1 MTVVPSG
8 GGSATGQE
16 PFACDFHI
24 HNVRNYMRDVDMNER
39 GKQLI
44 APVLLLG
51 FTTCGS
57 AMAADEPAAPAAA
70 AEPAKPAPG
79 TLAGVLDAS
88 GITATGYVA
97 ASYYHSNGYST
108 YHQFD
113 NKHDSFQLDQA
124 ALTIAFQPKEG
135 FGALV
140 NVAAGEDMKI
150 LNAAEGSNPNTFDVV
165 QGFIQYAT
173 GPLTVIAG
181 KYVTLVGAEVIA
193 PTGNTNFSRSLLFFA
208 EPLTH
213 TGIRATYAASDTLS
227 VVAGANNGWNYS
239 SLSTSG
245 SKTAELGVAWTPS
258 KAFSLTAQAYV
269 GKDPTFDAQRTL
281 VDAVATYSATDALTL
296 ILSFDWG
303 KQKQHAAG
311 DPDLDWN
318 GAAFY
323 TNYALNDQWRVS
335 LRLEYLDDKEGF
347 VSGIVGT
354 AQKFKEGTVTFGYAP
369 VKSFELRME
378 ARYDK
383 SDKSTFV
390 RKITTDTSIN
400 PFADSQTGVA
410 LQGVYKF

>member
-1 MTVVPSG
+1 MKK
-8 GGSATGQE
+8 
-16 PFACDFHI
+16 
-24 HNVRNYMRDVDMNER
+24 R

-44 APVLLLG
+44 APALLSIA
-51 FTTCGS
+51 TCGA
-57 AMAADEPAAPAAA
+57 AMAADEPAKPAAPAAPSFA
-70 AEPAKPAPG
+70 D
-79 TLAGVLDAS
+79 VLTAS
-88 GITATGYVA
+88 GITESGYVA
-97 ASYYHSNGYST
+97 ASYYHSNGYGT

-150 LNAAEGSNPNTFDVV
+150 LNTAEGSNSNTFDVV
-165 QGFIQYAT
+165 QGFVQYAT

-181 KYVTLVGAEVIA
+181 KYVTLAGAEVIA

-213 TGIRATYAASDTLS
+213 TGIRATYAATDTLS
-227 VVAGANNGWNYS
+227 LVAGVNNGWNCS

-245 SKTAELGVAWTPS
+245 SKTAEFGIAWTPIKS
-258 KAFSLTAQAYV
+258 FALTAQVYV
-269 GKDPTFDAQRTL
+269 GKDPTLDAQRTL
-281 VDAVATYSATDALTL
+281 VDAVATYSATDALTFV
-296 ILSFDWG
+296 LSYDWG
-303 KQKQHAAG
+303 KQQQHAAG
-311 DPDLDWN
+311 DPGLHWN

-323 TNYALNDQWRVS
+323 TNYALNDQWRMS

-347 VSGIVGT
+347 VSGILGT
-354 AQKFKEGTVTFGYAP
+354 AQKLKEGTLTFGYAP
-369 VKSFELRME
+369 MKSFELRIE

-383 SDKSTFV
+383 SDKATFA
-390 RKITTDTSIN
+390 RSIN
-400 PFADSQTGVA
+400 PDMDINQFADSQTGFA

>member
-1 MTVVPSG
+1 
-8 GGSATGQE
+8 
-16 PFACDFHI
+16 
-24 HNVRNYMRDVDMNER
+24 MNKH

-44 APVLLLG
+44 A
-51 FTTCGS
+51 S
-57 AMAADEPAAPAAA
+57 ALILSSAVRTAALADEPTAPPAA

-97 ASYYHSNGYST
+97 ASYYHSNGYGT
-108 YHQFD
+108 DHQFD

-124 ALTIAFQPKEG
+124 ALTLAYQPKEG

-140 NVAAGEDMKI
+140 NIDAGEDMKI
-150 LNAAEGSNPNTFDVV
+150 LNAAEGSNANTFDVV
-165 QGFIQYAT
+165 QAFVQYAA
-173 GPLTVIAG
+173 GPLTVIGG
-181 KYVTLVGAEVIA
+181 KYVTLAGAEVIA

-213 TGIRATYAASDTLS
+213 TGVRATYAASDTLS
-227 VVAGANNGWNYS
+227 VVAGVNNGWNYS

-245 SKTAELGVAWTPS
+245 SKTGELGVAWTPS
-258 KAFSLTAQAYV
+258 KTFSLTAQAYV
-269 GKDPTFDAQRTL
+269 GKDSTFDAQRTL

-296 ILSFDWG
+296 ILSYDWG
-303 KQKQHAAG
+303 KQKQHVAG

-323 TNYALNDQWRVS
+323 TNYALNDQWRAS
-335 LRLEYLDDKEGF
+335 LRLEYLNDKEGF
-347 VSGIVGT
+347 VSGLLGT
-354 AQKFKEGTVTFGYAP
+354 PQKLKEGTLTFGYAP

-383 SDKSTFV
+383 SDKATFV
-390 RKITTDTSIN
+390 RMIN
-400 PFADSQTGVA
+400 NIANANPLADSQTGLA

>member
-1 MTVVPSG
+1 
-8 GGSATGQE
+8 
-16 PFACDFHI
+16 
-24 HNVRNYMRDVDMNER
+24 MNKC

-44 APVLLLG
+44 APALMLG
-51 FTTCGS
+51 ITTCGT
-57 AMAADEPAAPAAA
+57 AMAADEPAAPVA

-113 NKHDSFQLDQA
+113 NKHDTFQLDQA

-140 NVAAGEDMKI
+140 DVAAGEDMKI
-150 LNAAEGSNPNTFDVV
+150 LNTAEGSNPNTFDVV
-165 QGFIQYAT
+165 QGFVQYAT

-181 KYVTLVGAEVIA
+181 KYVTLAGAEVIA
-193 PTGNTNFSRSLLFFA
+193 PTGNTNFSRSLLFLA

-213 TGIRATYAASDTLS
+213 TGIRATYAASDTFSL
-227 VVAGANNGWNYS
+227 VAGVNNGWNYS

-258 KAFSLTAQAYV
+258 KTFSLTAQAYV
-269 GKDPTFDAQRTL
+269 GKDATFDAQRTL
-281 VDAVATYSATDALTL
+281 LDAVATYSATDALTF
-296 ILSFDWG
+296 ILSYDWG
-303 KQKQHAAG
+303 KQQQHAAG

-323 TNYALNDQWRVS
+323 TNYALNDQWRTS
-335 LRLEYLDDKEGF
+335 LRLEYLDDKDGF
-347 VSGIVGT
+347 VSGLVGT
-354 AQKFKEGTVTFGYAP
+354 PQKLKEGTLTFGYAP
-369 VKSFELRME
+369 VKSFELRIE

-383 SDKSTFV
+383 SDKATFV
-390 RKITTDTSIN
+390 RQIN
-400 PFADSQTGVA
+400 NIVNANPLADSQTGVA

>member
-1 MTVVPSG
+1 
-8 GGSATGQE
+8 
-16 PFACDFHI
+16 
-24 HNVRNYMRDVDMNER
+24 MNER
-39 GKQLI
+39 VKQLI
-44 APVLLLG
+44 APALLLG
-51 FTTCGS
+51 FTTCGT
-57 AMAADEPAAPAAA
+57 AIAADEPAAPAAA

-150 LNAAEGSNPNTFDVV
+150 LNTAEGSNPNTFDVV
-165 QGFIQYAT
+165 QGFVQYAT

-181 KYVTLVGAEVIA
+181 KYVTLAGAEVIA

-311 DPDLDWN
+311 GPDLDWN

-347 VSGIVGT
+347 VSGILGT
-354 AQKFKEGTVTFGYAP
+354 AQKLKEGTVTFGYAP

-383 SDKSTFV
+383 SDKNTFV

>member
-1 MTVVPSG
+1 MHKYG
-8 GGSATGQE
+8 RQ
-16 PFACDFHI
+16 F
-24 HNVRNYMRDVDMNER
+24 
-39 GKQLI
+39 I
-44 APVLLLG
+44 A
-51 FTTCGS
+51 S
-57 AMAADEPAAPAAA
+57 AMILTSAAGMALADEPAAPAA

-79 TLAGVLDAS
+79 TVAGVLDAS
-88 GITATGYVA
+88 GITESGYVA

-113 NKHDSFQLDQA
+113 NKHDTFQLDQA
-124 ALTIAFQPKEG
+124 ALTLAFQPKEG

-140 NVAAGEDMKI
+140 NVAAGEDMRV
-150 LNAAEGSNPNTFDVV
+150 LNGAEQGTSPTGNTFDVV
-165 QGFIQYAT
+165 QAFVQYAT
-173 GPLTVIAG
+173 GPLTVIGG
-181 KYVTLVGAEVIA
+181 KYVTLAGAEVIA
-193 PTGNTNFSRSLLFFA
+193 PTGNANFSRSLLFFA

-213 TGIRATYAASDTLS
+213 TGVRATYAASDTLS
-227 VVAGANNGWNYS
+227 LVAGVNNGWNYS

-258 KAFSLTAQAYV
+258 KTFSLTAQAYV
-269 GKDPTFDAQRTL
+269 GKDSTFDAQRTL

-296 ILSFDWG
+296 ILSYDWG

-323 TNYALNDQWRVS
+323 TNYALNDQWRAS

-347 VSGIVGT
+347 VSGLLGT
-354 AQKFKEGTVTFGYAP
+354 PQKLKEGTLTFGYAP

-383 SDKSTFV
+383 SDKATFV
-390 RKITTDTSIN
+390 RSIN
-400 PFADSQTGVA
+400 NIVNSNPLANSQTGFA

>member
-1 MTVVPSG
+1 
-8 GGSATGQE
+8 
-16 PFACDFHI
+16 
-24 HNVRNYMRDVDMNER
+24 MNER

-140 NVAAGEDMKI
+140 NVVAGEDMKI
-150 LNAAEGSNPNTFDVV
+150 LNAAEGNNPNTFDVV
-165 QGFIQYAT
+165 QGFVQYAT

-181 KYVTLVGAEVIA
+181 KYVTLAGAEVIA

-213 TGIRATYAASDTLS
+213 TGVRATYAVSDTLS

-245 SKTAELGVAWTPS
+245 SKTAELGVAWTPI
-258 KAFSLTAQAYV
+258 KAFSLAAQAYV

-347 VSGIVGT
+347 VSGILGT
-354 AQKFKEGTVTFGYAP
+354 AQKLKEGTVTFGYAP

-400 PFADSQTGVA
+400 PFADTQTGVA